1 MKKAV
6 IYTIFA
12 LIFASV
18 IGQSAIAEDYIKN
31 AKEIVKGA
39 DWSKM
44 QTIRVELDEHSY
56 EPDELIFEAGKAY
69 KLELVNIGEKKH
81 YFTAPEFYRN
91 IATRKVQANKLGE
104 IKAPFFY
111 ALEMLANGG
120 QLDLYFVP
128 VTKGNYPVYCTIDD
142 HRVQGMEGGITI
154 K

>member
-1 MKKAV
+1 MKKTV
-6 IYTIFA
+6 ISSMFA
-12 LIFASV
+12 LVCAAV
-18 IGQSAIAEDYIKN
+18 LGQSALAEDYIKN
-31 AKEIVKGA
+31 AKEIVKSA

-44 QTIRVELDEHSY
+44 QTITVNIDEHSY

-69 KLELVNIGEKKH
+69 KLELINVGEKKH

-104 IKAPFFY
+104 IKAPYFT
-111 ALEMLANGG
+111 ALEMMAEGG

-128 VTKGNYPVYCTIDD
+128 VTKGNYPVFCTIDD